1 MELRRCAL
9 SGQGEM
15 MFLEHFKITGLAMA
29 QIFILAALGYI
40 LVKKSLLSNAGL
52 DALSR
57 LVIQIIFPALI
68 FTQLLQNFSFS
79 LYPRW
84 WIFPL
89 ISLMI
94 TAAGLIV
101 GLALLKFLKLKTHRL
116 QFLSL
121 VAFQNSGYLPLA
133 IVSAIFSGQEAN
145 NIFIFIFLFLLGF
158 DLVAWSL
165 GIYLLTYEKQAKF
178 KLQSIFSPP
187 VIANLATLTLIA
199 LGLNKFI
206 PSGVL
211 KPLQMVG
218 NCTLPLAML
227 VVGGNIALVHLK
239 NVDKKTIFFFLLGKL
254 VILPALGICIVLKLH
269 LAQLL
274 GFLIVMQLAM
284 PSATSLS
291 VIVRR
296 YNREDALISQGVFF
310 SHIISLLT
318 IPLFLSLYL
327 SLVVLK

>member
-1 MELRRCAL
+1 
-9 SGQGEM
+9 

-29 QIFILAALGYI
+29 QIFVLGALGYV
-40 LVKKSLLSNAGL
+40 LVKRNLLSHAGL

-57 LVIQIIFPALI
+57 LVIQVIFPALVLS
-68 FTQLLQNFSFS
+68 QMLQNFSFS
-79 LYPRW
+79 IYPNW

-89 ISLMI
+89 ISLVI
-94 TAAGLIV
+94 TITGLAVGLI
-101 GLALLKFLKLKTHRL
+101 LLKLSKLKAHKL

-133 IVSAIFSGQEAN
+133 MAAAIFSGQDAN
-145 NIFIFIFLFLLGF
+145 NIFIYIFLFLLGF
-158 DLVAWSL
+158 DLAAWSL
-165 GIYLLTYEKQAKF
+165 GIYMLTYEKQAKF
-178 KLQSIFSPP
+178 KLRSIFSPP
-187 VIANLATLTLIA
+187 VIANLASLALVA

-206 PSGVL
+206 PVEVSNPL
-211 KPLQMVG
+211 KMMG

-239 NVDKKTIFFFLLGKL
+239 NIDKKTVFFMLLGKL
-254 VILPALGICIVLKLH
+254 IILPALGIWIVLKLG
-269 LAQLL
+269 LPQLF
-274 GFLIVMQLAM
+274 GFLVIMQLAM

-291 VIVRR
+291 VIIRS

-310 SHIISLLT
+310 SHIISLIT

>member
-1 MELRRCAL
+1 
-9 SGQGEM
+9 
-15 MFLEHFKITGLAMA
+15 MFLGYFKITGLAMA

-40 LVKKSLLSNAGL
+40 LVKKNILSHEGL

-57 LVIQIIFPALI
+57 LLIQVIFPALI
-68 FTQLLQNFSFS
+68 LTQMLQNFSFN
-79 LYPRW
+79 LYPDW

-89 ISLMI
+89 ISLAI

-101 GLALLKFLKLKTHRL
+101 GWALLKSLKAKTHKL

-121 VAFQNSGYLPLA
+121 IAFQNSGYLPLA
-133 IVSAIFSGQEAN
+133 MAAAIFSGRQTD

-165 GIYLLTYEKQAKF
+165 GIHLLTYEKQVKF
-178 KLQSIFSPP
+178 RLRSIFSPP
-187 VIANLATLTLIA
+187 VVANLASLTLVS
-199 LGLNKFI
+199 LGLNKLI
-206 PSGVL
+206 PAGIF

-227 VVGGNIALVHLK
+227 VVGGNVALAQLK
-239 NVDKKTIFFFLLGKL
+239 NIDKKTVFIFLLGKL
-254 VILPALGICIVLKLH
+254 IILPALGLVLVLW
-269 LAQLL
+269 LALPHLL

-291 VIVRR
+291 VIIRH
-296 YNREDALISQGVFF
+296 YKKEDALISQGVFF
-310 SHIISLLT
+310 SHIFSLFT

-327 SLVVLK
+327 SLAVLK

>member
-1 MELRRCAL
+1 
-9 SGQGEM
+9 
-15 MFLEHFKITGLAMA
+15 MFLEQFKITGLAMA
-29 QIFILAALGYI
+29 QIFILGGLGYV
-40 LVKKSLLSNAGL
+40 LVNKKMLSHEGL

-68 FTQLLQNFSFS
+68 FAQMLKNFKFN
-79 LYPRW
+79 LYPNW

-89 ISLMI
+89 VSLVI
-94 TAAGLIV
+94 TVAGLIL
-101 GLALLKFLKLKTHRL
+101 GWLLLKFLRLKTHKL

-133 IVSAIFSGQEAN
+133 MAAAIFTGQQASD
-145 NIFIFIFLFLLGF
+145 IFIFIFLFLLGF

-165 GIYLLTYEKQAKF
+165 GIYMLTYEKQVKF
-178 KLQSIFSPP
+178 KLRSVFSPP
-187 VIANLATLTLIA
+187 VIANLTSLVLIA

-206 PSGVL
+206 PDVL
-211 KPLQMVG
+211 FKPLSMVG

-227 VVGGNIALVHLK
+227 VVGGNVALVQLK
-239 NVDKKTIFFFLLGKL
+239 DIDRKTTFIFLLGKL
-254 VILPALGICIVLKLH
+254 IILPAIGLVIVLKLA
-269 LAQLL
+269 LPYLL

-291 VIVRR
+291 VIIRR
-296 YNREDALISQGVFF
+296 FNKEDALISQGIFF
-310 SHIISLLT
+310 SHIVSLFT

-327 SLVVLK
+327 YMVMLK

>member
-1 MELRRCAL
+1 
-9 SGQGEM
+9 
-15 MFLEHFKITGLAMA
+15 MFLEQFKITGLAMA
-29 QIFILAALGYI
+29 QIFILGGLGYV
-40 LVKKSLLSNAGL
+40 LVNKKMLSHEGL

-68 FTQLLQNFSFS
+68 FAQMLKNFKFN
-79 LYPRW
+79 LYPNW

-89 ISLMI
+89 VSLVI
-94 TAAGLIV
+94 TVAGLIL
-101 GLALLKFLKLKTHRL
+101 GWLLLKFLRLKTHKL

-133 IVSAIFSGQEAN
+133 MAAAIFTGQQASD
-145 NIFIFIFLFLLGF
+145 IFIFIFLFLLGF

-165 GIYLLTYEKQAKF
+165 GIYMLTYEKQVKF
-178 KLQSIFSPP
+178 KLRSVFSPP
-187 VIANLATLTLIA
+187 VIANLTSLVLIA

-206 PSGVL
+206 PDVL
-211 KPLQMVG
+211 FKPLSMVG

-227 VVGGNIALVHLK
+227 VVGGNVALVQLK
-239 NVDKKTIFFFLLGKL
+239 DIDRKTTFIFLLGKL
-254 VILPALGICIVLKLH
+254 IILPAIGLVIVLKLA
-269 LAQLL
+269 LPYLL

-291 VIVRR
+291 VIIRR
-296 YNREDALISQGVFF
+296 FNKEDALISQGIFF
-310 SHIISLLT
+310 SHIVSLFT

-327 SLVVLK
+327 YLVMLK